1 MSKVGQRR
9 LFAREAQCA
18 QCPRLPPCS
27 LTFPLLVAL
36 HIDVEDGVGSTGLNI
51 TEGSQY
57 RADADHSDAADRDH
71 DLDAGKEPN
80 RRGTETES
88 DQAGKGLR
96 AQSVV
101 FAPHREKRID
111 GSDAVFPNEP
121 IWEYGQHS
129 KKDNMGSSRTKVSRF
144 SRTKPFVKIGGEEH
158 QKGGQE
164 TRPNGGHL
172 SHTP

>member
-1 MSKVGQRR
+1 
-9 LFAREAQCA
+9 
-18 QCPRLPPCS
+18 
-27 LTFPLLVAL
+27 LTFPHLCPY
-36 HIDVEDGVGSTGLNI
+36 INVEDGVGSTGLNV
-51 TEGSQY
+51 TEGNRY
-57 RADADHSDAADRDH
+57 GADADHADAADRDH

-111 GSDAVFPNEP
+111 NSDAVSPNEP

-129 KKDNMGSSRTKVSRF
+129 KKDSMWSSQMTVSHF
-144 SRTKPFVKIGGEEH
+144 SKTKPFVSIWAIC
-158 QKGGQE
+158 Q
-164 TRPNGGHL
+164 
-172 SHTP
+172 